1 MNSSDIH
8 AKKFKTK
15 MNGYNP
21 VEVDEYMET
30 IARSLDLLE
39 DDINDLRTKNAAQA
53 EQLAEYR
60 GMERALRESIVS
72 AQKTSITVVDDA
84 RDNAR
89 EMTESA
95 QTQATR
101 TIDDATAAA
110 ERMILAAQEET
121 RGIYEGERSLRMLM
135 DDYRRQIRTVMS
147 TQLAAMED
155 IFSYQ
160 NEEASVEECAEDC
173 VVEASEQVGAED
185 ATA

>member
-15 MNGYNP
+15 MNGYTP
-21 VEVDEYMET
+21 MEVDDFLEV
-30 IARSLDLLE
+30 IAREMDKMNDELDA
-39 DDINDLRTKNAAQA
+39 LREKNGAMI

-60 GMERALRESIVS
+60 GMERALRESMVT

-84 RDNAR
+84 RTQAQ
-89 EMTESA
+89 ELALSA
-95 QTQATR
+95 QEQSDRIIEEAAITAENM
-101 TIDDATAAA
+101 ISDATEKTAA
-110 ERMILAAQEET
+110 
-121 RGIYEGERSLRMLM
+121 IYEGEKNLRILM
-135 DDYRRQIRTVMS
+135 DDYRRQIRMVMS

-160 NEEASVEECAEDC
+160 NEEEEFED
-173 VVEASEQVGAED
+173 ETDEDEIDED